1 MRPIARVRAQA
12 LVIVGFVVSALAGV
26 ISYFQYRHAPAATT
40 SMRSTGRDPVAQSV
54 TLIAAVVRVVV
65 VDAVEASDEQQRSES
80 FDGPIVAFAPSTCSS
95 ASSSCSSSRHFDTL
109 GGFWLT
115 TVLWGQLIGAFI
127 AALGLFLLSRTLSAR
142 DVSSTYDP
150 DPAAS
155 D

>member
-1 MRPIARVRAQA
+1 M
-12 LVIVGFVVSALAGV
+12 IVGFVVTALSGV
-26 ISYFQYRHAPAATT
+26 VSYVQTVTT
-40 SMRSTGRDPVAQSV
+40 RGYYFDSFRQVVIPMLEPL
-54 TLIAAVVRVVV
+54 TLIAAACAWWWLSMVVANDEHQRVNL
-65 VDAVEASDEQQRSES
+65 QRAY
-80 FDGPIVAFAPSTCSS
+80 VAFALQYLLVSVLVVFLITPFRS
-95 ASSSCSSSRHFDTL
+95 L

-142 DVSSTYDP
+142 DVVVDLDP